1 MDSWFYLTLK
11 INIYMALDC
20 NEEYGPCLTHS
31 FASVRCLLDAYSLML
46 KVWTLMSLPTLHLT

>member
-20 NEEYGPCLTHS
+20 NEEYGPCLTPVPQS
-31 FASVRCLLDAYSLML
+31 NVC
-46 KVWTLMSLPTLHLT
+46 